1 MWRNALFCCK
11 IILKPNH
18 YESSRTKKYREQIG
32 RAENMAYYGP
42 EDYYL
47 CKLGRMV
54 VNVGTSTEHSK
65 DGTTREVTRYR
76 CEDCHGCPYRAACCK
91 AKDPE
96 QRKELVVC
104 REFSDYREASQKRI
118 TSEEGKTLRMNRSIQ
133 AEGAFGQLKHNR
145 RFVRFLTGGTVKVLS
160 ELYLLAI
167 SQNILK
173 AIAKCNTGTLDHHLF
188 IPEDV
193 AYIPDFLKIRLLHR
207 FNSACQSD
215 IC

>member
-65 DGTTREVTRYR
+65 DGTTWEVTRYR

-118 TSEEGKTLRMNRSIQ
+118 TSEEGKTFRMNRSIQ

-173 AIAKCNTGTLDHHLF
+173 AIAKCNAGPSSFYPRRCSL
-188 IPEDV
+188 
-193 AYIPDFLKIRLLHR
+193 
-207 FNSACQSD
+207 NS
-215 IC
+215 

>member
-54 VNVGTSTEHSK
+54 VNAGTSTEHSR

-104 REFSDYREASQKRI
+104 REFSDCREASQKRI
-118 TSEEGKTLRMNRSIQ
+118 LSCGVSCKSAPPDRCLYGYGSGKQKLFRPIQ
-133 AEGAFGQLKHNR
+133 SYAGKFAGYNDEKEDFRAYYIQHCESDARDYAKDA
-145 RFVRFLTGGTVKVLS
+145 VRDYHTK
-160 ELYLLAI
+160 I
-167 SQNILK
+167 Q
-173 AIAKCNTGTLDHHLF
+173 HHF
-188 IPEDV
+188 QPE
-193 AYIPDFLKIRLLHR
+193 P
-207 FNSACQSD
+207 
-215 IC
+215 